1 VLSCVVQSSEGIT
14 CGEEVGDGVG
24 INTLVAGC
32 TDDWVFLLAT
42 VTVGIKNWSWEG
54 AGVVGLAG
62 VGVGGVGVTVG
73 GVFTTWVMTGLGL
86 IGEILLLLPAED
98 IWICAD
104 GVDEVDVVVVLPTP
118 ERITDGLFDPK
129 LLATETGTATG
140 VAAGLT
146 VSN

>member
-1 VLSCVVQSSEGIT
+1 
-14 CGEEVGDGVG
+14 
-24 INTLVAGC
+24 
-32 TDDWVFLLAT
+32 
-42 VTVGIKNWSWEG
+42 
-54 AGVVGLAG
+54 
-62 VGVGGVGVTVG
+62 
-73 GVFTTWVMTGLGL
+73 
-86 IGEILLLLPAED
+86 LLLLPAED